1 MNLQERLRDACNKL
15 RRTPMP
21 IADVIPLLQEA
32 AAKIDVLECLER
44 KLLDDVSKQLV
55 D

>member
-1 MNLQERLRDACNKL
+1 MNIQERLRDACTKL

-32 AAKIDVLECLER
+32 AATIDVLQMRALGIETDPGSV
-44 KLLDDVSKQLV
+44 DD
-55 D
+55 

>member
-1 MNLQERLRDACNKL
+1 MNIQERLRDACVRL

-32 AAKIDVLECLER
+32 AATIDVLQLD
-44 KLLDDVSKQLV
+44 KKNLLSDYDKGISL
-55 D
+55 